1 MLDGTGNLVILILV
15 MTLISSSSSITALA
29 FTALR
34 ISRAEA
40 IKIATANLTLARK
53 AEELATVAVWE
64 ADLGKDADE
73 ARVVYRKVVENQRE
87 AVAILETLLKAE

>member
-1 MLDGTGNLVILILV
+1 

-34 ISRAEA
+34 IDPAEA
-40 IKIATANLTLARK
+40 IKIATANLNLARK

-73 ARVVYRKVVENQRE
+73 ARVVYRRVVENQRE
-87 AVAILETLLKAE
+87 AEAILALLLALK

>member
-1 MLDGTGNLVILILV
+1 